1 MEVRVYVDVL
11 FIINF
16 IIDYILL
23 SITSFFAKKP
33 PKIIRMFFSASIGAL
48 FASVAFFMPSD
59 MAFSLFSSF
68 SVSVLMIAIAFGIK
82 KISVLI
88 KDVSIFYLISTAIS
102 GIGFSLI
109 FSGKTSAAAINNG
122 IFYADIDAYSLLGIF
137 VISIILIHTATGYIR
152 KLKIKSSFLYHVTI
166 EKYGKTVSD
175 VAFYDSGNFLSDPI
189 SHKSVLIAEWQTVS
203 GLFEESKVTEA
214 IVNHTKDFLYIGCNS
229 FGKTTGM
236 YAFTPDNVYS
246 DEIKLK
252 EPILVAITE
261 NILDKD
267 GTYRMILPNTVTI
280 N

>member
-1 MEVRVYVDVL
+1 MEVRIYVDVL

-33 PKIIRMFFSASIGAL
+33 SGIIRMLSGASIGAL
-48 FASVAFFMPSD
+48 FASVTFFMPCNNVLSV
-59 MAFSLFSSF
+59 FLSF
-68 SVSVLMIAIAFGIK
+68 SVSVLMIAVTFGIK
-82 KISVLI
+82 KTSTLLKDISL
-88 KDVSIFYLISTAIS
+88 FYLISTAIS
-102 GIGFSLI
+102 GIGFSVI
-109 FSGKTSAAAINNG
+109 FSGKTSVTAINNG
-122 IFYADIDAYSLLGIF
+122 IFYADINAYSLLCVFIASI
-137 VISIILIHTATGYIR
+137 VIIHTATGYIR
-152 KLKIKSSFLYHVTI
+152 KQKIKSSFLYHVTI

-189 SHKSVLIAEWQTVS
+189 SHKSVMVAEWQTVS
-203 GLFEESKVTEA
+203 GLFEETKVTEA

-246 DEIKLK
+246 DEVKLS

-261 NILDKD
+261 NILDKE
-267 GTYRMILPNTVTI
+267 GTYRMILPNTVTL